1 MKCMNDIDKII
12 MIRES
17 ICRAVAPEIYQ
28 QVVILAIV
36 QDTSKIQDTSNV
48 KDMDSMFYNARSF
61 NQALK
66 WNTSKV
72 TNMSYIFDKTAGGR
86 FIW

>member
-28 QVVILAIV
+28 QVLILAIV
-36 QDTSKIQDTSNV
+36 QDTSKIH
-48 KDMDSMFYNARSF
+48 
-61 NQALK
+61 
-66 WNTSKV
+66 
-72 TNMSYIFDKTAGGR
+72 I
-86 FIW
+86 